1 MRLHFFLSGLLV
13 TSLLSGCGTSQL
25 EPEPV
30 PISRFRVKTVTWL
43 NNTDKSLSFQ
53 RRYHYDSTGKLDI
66 IKVYSLDNVLQGTPA
81 PFVYHYDNRS
91 RPTRVEIASGGSR
104 TVYFLDSLGRL
115 RDVYQYEPK
124 PFENQV
130 NEDHLFYG
138 TDNNLVRQISIMGRL
153 NMHRLY
159 RYADYIYER
168 GNIVQV
174 NSRLSYNTGYD
185 FGIATTSYNY
195 DDRPNPFYGNY
206 LLDSYERPS
215 FTIFSRNNLV
225 DSTVTRTF
233 DEHELIISSTV
244 RRGATTNYT
253 YEFY

>member
-1 MRLHFFLSGLLV
+1 MRPHFILSGLLV
-13 TSLLSGCGTSQL
+13 TCLLVGCGTTQP
-25 EPEPV
+25 EPESATIP
-30 PISRFRVKTVTWL
+30 RFRVKTVTWL
-43 NNTDKSLSFQ
+43 SNTNASLSFQ
-53 RRYHYDSTGKLDI
+53 YRYFYDSTGKLDI
-66 IKVYSLDNVLQGTPA
+66 IKAYSLDNVLRGTPT

-91 RPTRVEIASGGSR
+91 RPAWVEIASGGYR

-130 NEDHLFYG
+130 NEDHFFYG
-138 TDNNLVRQISIMGRL
+138 TDNNPVRQISIMGRL
-153 NMHRLY
+153 NMQRLY
-159 RYADYIYER
+159 HYADYIYER
-168 GNIVQV
+168 GNIVRV

-185 FGIATTSYNY
+185 FGIATTSYSY

-206 LLDSYERPS
+206 LLNSYQRPS
-215 FTIFSRNNLV
+215 FTIFSRNNLI

-233 DEHELIISSTV
+233 DEHELIISSTA